1 MKSNEN
7 GDIKTKEEVDVMST
21 TTLDGRYCTV
31 QESIIES
38 FKEVKLMREGT
49 LPKKSW
55 KDFMNEHKKREEK
68 E

>member
-1 MKSNEN
+1 MKSNKDN
-7 GDIKTKEEVDVMST
+7 DINITKEVDNMST
-21 TTLDGRYCTV
+21 TTLDERYCTV

-38 FKEVKLMREGT
+38 FKEVKLMREGK

-55 KDFMNEHKKREEK
+55 TDFMNEHKKREEN

>member
-1 MKSNEN
+1 MKLNEN
-7 GDIKTKEEVDVMST
+7 DDIKTKEEADDMST
-21 TTLDGRYCTV
+21 VTLDERYCTI

-38 FKEVKLMREGT
+38 FKEVKLIREGK

-55 KDFMNEHKKREEK
+55 KDFMNEHKKREEN